1 MSNTVDSTVAR
12 DLAALGENSRRDI
25 PALDTAHALR
35 SPNTGDAYRD
45 DRPGAEARRNALAEE
60 RRRELVLMPL
70 TLAHV
75 FAHRLGRIAAGG
87 MAVAVSAVMMLLV
100 FDPLLMRF
108 AAWVVPGLNV
118 GLLITLAALA
128 IIGSYVIASWIGE
141 YWFARRM
148 RIAIA
153 TSTDAYEDLEQLAQG
168 PIDIAQ
174 RAVRRLDGWSVGLFL
189 AGAASI
195 TLVFGYLVIIV
206 GKTHDISH
214 AWSII
219 GILDTGALQRNLGG
233 LAIAVTTAGVIALVL
248 GRACAREQTLASTVP
263 RALASWTSLVVAGVV
278 GVVVSYNTFHL
289 MFGVHRVGLLSER
302 ARLALT
308 LGATVAI
315 VLPLAW
321 GTLFWRRREQA
332 RVGVD

>member
-1 MSNTVDSTVAR
+1 MSNTVDKTIAR
-12 DLAALGENSRRDI
+12 DLTALGDNSRRDI
-25 PALDTAHALR
+25 PGLDTAHALR

-87 MAVAVSAVMMLLV
+87 MAVAVSALMMLML

-108 AAWVVPGLNV
+108 AAWFVPGLNV
-118 GLLITLAALA
+118 GMLITLAALA
-128 IIGSYVIASWIGE
+128 IVGSYVVASWIGE

-148 RIAIA
+148 RSAIK

-174 RAVRRLDGWSVGLFL
+174 RAVRRIDGWSVGLFL
-189 AGAASI
+189 AGAASV

-206 GKTHDISH
+206 GTTHDISH
-214 AWSII
+214 AWSVT
-219 GILDTGALQRNLGG
+219 GILESGALQRNLGG
-233 LAIAVTTAGVIALVL
+233 LGIAVMACGAVAIVL
-248 GRACAREQTLASTVP
+248 GHACTREQTLTAPIP

-289 MFGVHRVGLLSER
+289 MFGIHRAGLLSEK

-332 RVGVD
+332 RIA

>member
-1 MSNTVDSTVAR
+1 VTDTTDSTIAR
-12 DLAALGENSRRDI
+12 DLAALGDNSRRDL

-35 SPNTGDAYRD
+35 SPTTGDAYRD

-87 MAVAVSAVMMLLV
+87 MAVAVSALMVLMLA
-100 FDPLLMRF
+100 DPLLMRF
-108 AAWVVPGLNV
+108 AAWFVPGLNV
-118 GLLITLAALA
+118 GMLITLAALA
-128 IIGSYVIASWIGE
+128 IVGSYVVASWIGE

-148 RIAIA
+148 RLAIK

-189 AGAASI
+189 AGAGSVV
-195 TLVFGYLVIIV
+195 LVFGYLVVIV
-206 GKTHDISH
+206 GTTHDISH
-214 AWSII
+214 AWSVT

-233 LAIAVTTAGVIALVL
+233 LGIAVTMCGLLAFVV
-248 GRACAREQTLASTVP
+248 GRACACEQTLTCTIP

-278 GVVVSYNTFHL
+278 GIVVLYNVFHL
-289 MFGVHRVGLLSER
+289 MFGIRVGLLSER

-308 LGATVAI
+308 LGAMVAT
-315 VLPLAW
+315 VLPLTW

-332 RVGVD
+332 RIGVD